1 MNLNLTNQMKTANNF
16 SNHGNIALILIIL
29 VLAAGAV
36 AVGGFAFHGSR
47 QQKAQTQMI
56 TSGFLDFNNGKL
68 EEAYKTFVA
77 ARDTF
82 SSSVDFYRKIAS
94 GTFYTRDEVNE
105 VIISMSL
112 SIAHD
117 SFFKLE
123 TTPTWVKRAEE
134 AVKLL
139 TDAERQ
145 KENSQTV
152 KTAAAILELLE
163 LYKAGDFEK
172 AMKNLLEVEKNAAT
186 TDQDFFI
193 FEIRFLIA
201 CGKALQ
207 QPAIVNQAR
216 ELLFF
221 ATTDAGIENE
231 KTRQLW
237 GLLTH

>member
-1 MNLNLTNQMKTANNF
+1 MKTANN
-16 SNHGNIALILIIL
+16 SRKNGNIALVLIVLILLI
-29 VLAAGAV
+29 GAI

-47 QQKAQTQMI
+47 QQKAQTQLI
-56 TSGFLDFNNGKL
+56 TSGFLDFNNGKS
-68 EEAYKTFVA
+68 EEAYKSFVA
-77 ARDTF
+77 ARETF
-82 SSSVDFYRKIAS
+82 TASVDFYRKIAS
-94 GTFYTRDEVNE
+94 DTFYTRDEVNE

-112 SIAHD
+112 SMAHD

-123 TTPTWVKRAEE
+123 TAPTWIKRAEE

-139 TDAERQ
+139 TDRERQ
-145 KENSQTV
+145 TENSQTV
-152 KTAAAILELLE
+152 RTAAAITGLLE
-163 LYKAGDFEK
+163 LYKAGDIEK
-172 AMKNLLEVEKNAAT
+172 AMKDLLEVEKNAAT

-201 CGKALQ
+201 CGKALRE
-207 QPAIVNQAR
+207 PEILNQAR

-237 GLLTH
+237 GLLTR